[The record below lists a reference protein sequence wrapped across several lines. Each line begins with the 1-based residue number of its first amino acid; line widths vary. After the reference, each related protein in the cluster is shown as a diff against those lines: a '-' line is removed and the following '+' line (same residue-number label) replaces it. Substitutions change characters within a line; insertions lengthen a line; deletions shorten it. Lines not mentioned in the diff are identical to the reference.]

1 MNIISKMAI
10 AMASLASQNT
20 LWAINHSR
28 SWYSYPTSTK
38 RITGHAKI
46 NRAAKKRRARKWA
59 KKETEF
65 TSESMVIN
73 IGIFGWLVTFT
84 DASIY

>member
-10 AMASLASQNT
+10 AMASLASQNA
-20 LWAINHSR
+20 LWAINHGR

-46 NRAAKKRRARKWA
+46 NRAAKKRRN
-59 KKETEF
+59 KK
-65 TSESMVIN
+65 
-73 IGIFGWLVTFT
+73 
-84 DASIY
+84 

>member
-1 MNIISKMAI
+1 MNIISRMAI
-10 AMASLASQNT
+10 AMASLSAQNA

-46 NRAAKKRRARKWA
+46 NRAAKKRRN
-59 KKETEF
+59 KK
-65 TSESMVIN
+65 
-73 IGIFGWLVTFT
+73 
-84 DASIY
+84 

>member
-1 MNIISKMAI
+1 MLGGRYRLSRDNPKQFGIHETQGAAREMNIISKMAI
-10 AMASLASQNT
+10 AMASLASQNA

-46 NRAAKKRRARKWA
+46 NRAAKKRRARK
-59 KKETEF
+59 
-65 TSESMVIN
+65 
-73 IGIFGWLVTFT
+73 
-84 DASIY
+84 